1 MLLFVGQAVLL
12 GKRVF
17 LRSWYGLFCAPG
29 PDSSATIS
37 AGTSSS
43 VKRQKGNPAI
53 RIIQLSPS
61 SKGKSA
67 NSFDWYFSGTKVFTT
82 LQQLAYPR
90 STQAHK
96 SCTNADARR
105 T

>member
-43 VKRQKGNPAI
+43 VNRKK
-53 RIIQLSPS
+53 
-61 SKGKSA
+61 KEFA
-67 NSFDWYFSGTKVFTT
+67 NWD
-82 LQQLAYPR
+82 
-90 STQAHK
+90 
-96 SCTNADARR
+96 
-105 T
+105 